1 MAEEVEMTLRQTS
14 GEQRFTHHYIE
25 FLMMK
30 NFGWTPSQIKKLTE
44 VEYQR
49 VSSLM
54 LAEAK
59 AAKMRAIESQ
69 AFKL

>member
-1 MAEEVEMTLRQTS
+1 MGDQMFPHE
-14 GEQRFTHHYIE
+14 YIE

-44 VEYQR
+44 AEYQR

-54 LAEAK
+54 LAEGK
-59 AAKMRAIESQ
+59 AAKMRAIESS
-69 AFKL
+69 ALRSHE

>member
-1 MAEEVEMTLRQTS
+1 MTLRQTS
-14 GEQRFTHHYIE
+14 GDQMFPHEYIE

-30 NFGWTPSQIKKLTE
+30 TFGWLPCDIRKLTE

-54 LAEAK
+54 LAEGK
-59 AAKMRAIESQ
+59 AAKMKAIESQ
-69 AFKL
+69 ALHS

>member
-1 MAEEVEMTLRQTS
+1 MFPHE
-14 GEQRFTHHYIE
+14 YIE

-30 NFGWTPSQIKKLTE
+30 TFGWLPHEIKKLTE

-54 LAEAK
+54 LAEGK

-69 AFKL
+69 AFKP

>member
-1 MAEEVEMTLRQTS
+1 MTLKQTQ
-14 GEQRFTHHYIE
+14 GEQTFPHVYIE

-30 NFGWTPSQIKKLTE
+30 EFGWTPSDIRALTE

-49 VSSLM
+49 VCSLM
-54 LAEAK
+54 LAEGK